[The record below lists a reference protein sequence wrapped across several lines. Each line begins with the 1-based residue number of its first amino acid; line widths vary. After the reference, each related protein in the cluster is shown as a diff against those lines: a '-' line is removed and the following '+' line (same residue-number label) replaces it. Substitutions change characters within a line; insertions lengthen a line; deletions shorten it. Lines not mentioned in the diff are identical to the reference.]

1 MAPKFT
7 ETINP
12 PTLLAYYLTLPKWV
26 REHSLITNC
35 FYALEYHQT
44 RTTIR
49 NKELAMNFAASFLR
63 PLDDRMMKV
72 IKEGIASKKLRLN
85 VELGKQMVNERKFWA
100 IDIHEV
106 GEESGDEGNIRK
118 GDDKSM
124 GLDDSDAS
132 GLTMAQRMLRF
143 IDEDEREKER
153 RVIMDKE
160 QNISEFMV
168 EPEVESCQIDFYRW
182 PYAEAHDIE
191 AEQKEVEHVQPV
203 NYWDNDD
210 GFWDEYIA
218 HKHKRMESAGFI
230 VNRKF
235 FKH

>member
-1 MAPKFT
+1 
-7 ETINP
+7 
-12 PTLLAYYLTLPKWV
+12 
-26 REHSLITNC
+26 
-35 FYALEYHQT
+35 
-44 RTTIR
+44 
-49 NKELAMNFAASFLR
+49 
-63 PLDDRMMKV
+63 
-72 IKEGIASKKLRLN
+72 
-85 VELGKQMVNERKFWA
+85 
-100 IDIHEV
+100 
-106 GEESGDEGNIRK
+106 
-118 GDDKSM
+118 
-124 GLDDSDAS
+124 
-132 GLTMAQRMLRF
+132 MLRF